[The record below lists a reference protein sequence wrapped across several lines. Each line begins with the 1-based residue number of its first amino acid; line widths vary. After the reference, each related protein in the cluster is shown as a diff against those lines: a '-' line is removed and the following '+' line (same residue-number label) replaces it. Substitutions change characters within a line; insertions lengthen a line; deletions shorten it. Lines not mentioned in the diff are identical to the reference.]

1 MFEKSKKSIDQKGE
15 LIARAPD
22 GQLFKAVIGST
33 VKVVGQITSE
43 ENIQIDGSVEGN
55 INSEEHEV
63 FVSVSGSLLAD
74 VRAHVVVIEGTVKG
88 DITGLEKVV
97 VCQSGNVLGNIDAP
111 RVTLEDGA
119 KFKGTIEMDPT
130 VPPALNMRPSK
141 VTANSVDSGEAAKSS

>member
-15 LIARAPD
+15 SIARAPD

-33 VKVVGQITSE
+33 VKVVGQIISE
-43 ENIQIDGSVEGN
+43 ENIQIDGNVEGSV
-55 INSEEHEV
+55 NSEEHEV
-63 FVSVSGSLLAD
+63 FVSVSGNLLAD

-130 VPPALNMRPSK
+130 VPPALNVKPSK
-141 VTANSVDSGEAAKSS
+141 VTANSVDSAEAAKSS

>member
-15 LIARAPD
+15 LIAKAPD

-43 ENIQIDGSVEGN
+43 ENIQIDGNVEGS

-63 FVSVSGSLLAD
+63 FVSVSGNLLAD

-130 VPPALNMRPSK
+130 VPPAPNMRPSK

>member
-43 ENIQIDGSVEGN
+43 ENIQIDGNAEGS
-55 INSEEHEV
+55 INSEAHEV

-119 KFKGTIEMDPT
+119 KFKGNIEMDPT
-130 VPPALNMRPSK
+130 VPPASNLRPSK
-141 VTANSVDSGEAAKSS
+141 VTANAVDSIEPVESS

>member
-15 LIARAPD
+15 VIARAPD

-33 VKVVGQITSE
+33 VKVVGQIISE
-43 ENIQIDGSVEGN
+43 ENIQIDGNVEGSV
-55 INSEEHEV
+55 NSEEHEV
-63 FVSVSGSLLAD
+63 FVSVSGNLLAD

-130 VPPALNMRPSK
+130 VPPALNVKPSK
-141 VTANSVDSGEAAKSS
+141 VTANSVDSAEAAKSS